1 MAGHSH
7 SANIQFR
14 KDRVD
19 KKRAVAFAKL
29 SRSITVAA
37 RQGGG
42 SLDGNAKLRLAVEKA
57 RVLSMSKDNIDRAI
71 KKGTGE
77 GVLGD
82 YEEIVYEGYGPGGVA
97 VMLDILTDNRH
108 RTAADVR
115 GLFDKF
121 GGNLAATG
129 AVGWMFER
137 RGRFVVAAGEAA
149 PNDERLLEIALEV
162 GADDVVA
169 DGEVR
174 VVLCNVPGFAAV
186 QQGLVRFGVPLRAA
200 ELALVPTQR
209 VAVADLGVAQRVA
222 KTARCAGGPRRRAG
236 RGQQRGI
243 LCGSGGTTGGV
254 TMSKDGVTKDGLVV
268 GRWHWLGTRAA
279 VRDALAA
286 AFGSAPVSGGAGA
299 VAAGDLVVVDSLAGG
314 DACVGWPGGHAF
326 AAVRGLKDQKGVQV
340 FVVVESGDRI
350 GGQLAR
356 FCLADGVLG
365 HRAGARLDLAELE
378 AAASRTA
385 AKRPALDALLARLEA
400 AAAQSER
407 GASAVARLL
416 QLQREDSLVTRLQ
429 DPETG
434 LYDGAYATLKLDE
447 EWKRSR
453 RFHQPLGL
461 LLLDL
466 GAGVGKLPA
475 AEQQPLLAAAAG
487 VFLNECRDIDVL
499 ARFAPTTF
507 LFLLP
512 GTGADGAVVL
522 AKRMLAALGERL
534 PKRPEVRCRAGLA
547 VAPSSQIPDQKA
559 FLMVAEA
566 CLRAA
571 ETSGGDGGLGTSW
584 Q

>member
-1 MAGHSH
+1 
-7 SANIQFR
+7 
-14 KDRVD
+14 
-19 KKRAVAFAKL
+19 
-29 SRSITVAA
+29 
-37 RQGGG
+37 
-42 SLDGNAKLRLAVEKA
+42 
-57 RVLSMSKDNIDRAI
+57 
-71 KKGTGE
+71 
-77 GVLGD
+77 
-82 YEEIVYEGYGPGGVA
+82 
-97 VMLDILTDNRH
+97 
-108 RTAADVR
+108 
-115 GLFDKF
+115 
-121 GGNLAATG
+121 
-129 AVGWMFER
+129 
-137 RGRFVVAAGEAA
+137 
-149 PNDERLLEIALEV
+149 
-162 GADDVVA
+162 
-169 DGEVR
+169 
-174 VVLCNVPGFAAV
+174 
-186 QQGLVRFGVPLRAA
+186 
-200 ELALVPTQR
+200 
-209 VAVADLGVAQRVA
+209 
-222 KTARCAGGPRRRAG
+222 
-236 RGQQRGI
+236 
-243 LCGSGGTTGGV
+243 
-254 TMSKDGVTKDGLVV
+254 MSKDGETKDGLVV
-268 GRWHWLGTRAA
+268 GRWHWLGARAA

-286 AFGSAPVSGGAGA
+286 AFGCAPVSGGAKA

-314 DACVGWPGGHAF
+314 DACSGWPGGHAF
-326 AAVRGLKDQKGVQV
+326 AVVRGLKEQKGVQV

-365 HRAGARLDLAELE
+365 HRAAAAAGARLDLGELE
-378 AAASRTA
+378 AAANRAT

-400 AAAQSER
+400 AAAQHER
-407 GASAVARLL
+407 GASAVSRLL
-416 QLQREDSLVTRLQ
+416 QLQREDSLATRLQ

-466 GAGVGKLPA
+466 GAGVAKLPA

-534 PKRPEVRCRAGLA
+534 PKRPEVVCRAGLA
-547 VAPSSQIPDQKA
+547 VAPSSQIPDQKS

-571 ETSGGDGGLGTSW
+571 AANGGDGGLGTSW